1 MFVINIGGGVMV
13 GFEAKNLEAA
23 VKAAAAVALKPCP
36 CGAPRDAYVP
46 FAGKTKDGRE
56 YAGFRCPCG
65 KRTYINRSKT
75 GHLFWSNWDQPKNP
89 KNNGRPKHPGSET
102 HEPPP
107 ERYDENGIPF

>member
-1 MFVINIGGGVMV
+1 MVVNIEIGGGVVV

-36 CGAPRDAYVP
+36 CGASRDAYVP

-56 YAGFRCPCG
+56 YAGFRCLCG

-75 GHLFWSNWDQPKNP
+75 GHPFWSHWEEPKNS
-89 KNNGRPKHPGSET
+89 GRPKHPGSDP